1 MQDKTI
7 ACVDCGAEFVFTT
20 GEQEFYAQK
29 GFSNAP
35 TRCPSCRAA
44 RKASRDSGGGYG
56 ARGGGERQ
64 MYPAVCAQCG
74 KQTEVPFQPSGDRP
88 VYCSDCFQAQRQSS
102 RGGYGGGGGGYSGG
116 RGGSGGGYGGGRG
129 GSSDRGGY
137 GGSRGSGSSDRGGRG
152 GSRDRR
158 GGRDDW

>member
-7 ACVDCGAEFVFTT
+7 VCVDCGAQFTFT
-20 GEQEFYAQK
+20 AGEQEFYAQK

-44 RKASRDSGGGYG
+44 RKASREGGGGYG
-56 ARGGGERQ
+56 ARSGGERQ

-102 RGGYGGGGGGYSGG
+102 GGGYSGGRSSGGYGGG
-116 RGGSGGGYGGGRG
+116 RGGSGGGYGGGSRG
-129 GSSDRGGY
+129 GGSDRGG
-137 GGSRGSGSSDRGGRG
+137 SRGG
-152 GSRDRR
+152 RDRR

>member
-7 ACVDCGAEFVFTT
+7 VCVDCGKEFVFTT
-20 GEQEFYAQK
+20 GEQDFYAQK

-44 RKASRDSGGGYG
+44 RKASRESGGGYG
-56 ARGGGERQ
+56 ARSGGERQ

-74 KQTEVPFQPSGDRP
+74 KQTEVPFQPTGDRP

-102 RGGYGGGGGGYSGG
+102 
-116 RGGSGGGYGGGRG
+116 GGGYGGGRG
-129 GSSDRGGY
+129 GSYGGGRGGGGY
-137 GGSRGSGSSDRGGRG
+137 GGSRGGSDRGGRG
-152 GSRDRR
+152 GGRDRR